1 MSLIKWTCTLAVGI
15 ALAVGATSQAAP
27 PGLDQTGKADLKSAG
42 PLAFGPEGVLFV
54 ADPMG
59 AAVFAIEVP
68 KAKPVEG
75 KTGEFK
81 VAGVDA
87 KIAALLGTAA
97 GDILIN
103 DLAVQPGSNLA
114 YLSVSRGKGPDGAP
128 ALVTVDSQGAVAL
141 VGLDKVAYAKVAL
154 ANAPAADAKDK
165 RGNSVRTESITD
177 MAYVD
182 GRVLVAGL
190 SNEEFASKLRAFRFP
205 FGKEDGDTS
214 VEIYHGAHGAFE
226 TRAPVRTFVPLIVAG
241 EPQILAAYTCTPL
254 VRFPLA
260 DLKPGTK
267 VRGTTI
273 AELGNR
279 NRPLDI
285 VSYEKDGKT
294 YLLIANSAR
303 GVMKVTTENMSE
315 QKGITEKVADKA
327 GLSYTTIES
336 LKGVEHLDK
345 LGADQALLLVRGNS
359 GANLESIAL
368 P

>member
-1 MSLIKWTCTLAVGI
+1 MKWTFVLAMAI
-15 ALAVGATSQAAP
+15 ALAGFASASQAAT
-27 PGLDQTGKADLKSAG
+27 PGLDQSGKPDLKSAG
-42 PLAFGPEGVLFV
+42 PIAFGPDGVLFV
-54 ADPMG
+54 ADPAG
-59 AAVFAIEVP
+59 AAVFAIEVA

-75 KTGEFK
+75 KAGEFK
-81 VAGVDA
+81 VPGVDA
-87 KIAALLGTAA
+87 KVASLLGTTA

-103 DLAVQPGSNLA
+103 DLAVQPGSSVA
-114 YLSVSRGKGPDGAP
+114 YLSVSRGKGPAGTP

-141 VGLDKVAYAKVAL
+141 VGLDKVNYAKVAL
-154 ANAPAADAKDK
+154 SNAPDADAKDK
-165 RGNSVRTESITD
+165 RGNSLRSESITD
-177 MAYVD
+177 LAYID

-205 FGKEDGDTS
+205 FGKEEDDTS
-214 VEIYHGAHGAFE
+214 IEIYHGAHGAFE

-254 VRFPLA
+254 VRFPLS
-260 DLKPGTK
+260 DLKPGAK

-303 GVMKVTTENMSE
+303 GVMKVTTETIAD

-327 GLSYTTIES
+327 GLSYETIAKLE
-336 LKGVEHLDK
+336 GVEHLDK
-345 LGADQALLLVRGNS
+345 LSPTQALLLVRTKDAVG
-359 GANLESIAL
+359 LESIQL